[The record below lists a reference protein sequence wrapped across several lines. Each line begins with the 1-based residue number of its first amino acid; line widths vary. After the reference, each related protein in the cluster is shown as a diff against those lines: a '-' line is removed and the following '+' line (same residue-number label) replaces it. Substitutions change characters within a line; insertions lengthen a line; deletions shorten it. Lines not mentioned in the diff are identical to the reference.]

1 MFRDP
6 EHIEKAYAMGGMP
19 AHNGT
24 QAALMVAHGFTGV
37 EDIFSGERDFFF
49 TFSKDADRAEL
60 VRGLGREYELLRGGI
75 KRWPVGGPIQG
86 PLHVLH
92 DLMQQHRFAANDV
105 VDLTARMPDK
115 ELEIVNN
122 RDMPDISV
130 QHLLAVMLLDGSVT
144 FASAHDFKRMKDPRV
159 RALRERIK
167 AVGDADLTDDLR
179 RWRCVMEIKLKDGRT
194 VRGQTMAAKGSFEN
208 PLTRPEEEEKAL
220 DLIVPILGKRHSDA
234 LLAALWDFDNVKD
247 VRLLRKLYAR

>member
-1 MFRDP
+1 
-6 EHIEKAYAMGGMP
+6 
-19 AHNGT
+19 
-24 QAALMVAHGFTGV
+24 
-37 EDIFSGERDFFF
+37 
-49 TFSKDADRAEL
+49 
-60 VRGLGREYELLRGGI
+60 
-75 KRWPVGGPIQG
+75 
-86 PLHVLH
+86 
-92 DLMQQHRFAANDV
+92 
-105 VDLTARMPDK
+105 
-115 ELEIVNN
+115 
-122 RDMPDISV
+122 
-130 QHLLAVMLLDGSVT
+130 VMLLDGSVT

-220 DLIVPILGKRHSDA
+220 DLIVPILGKRRSDA